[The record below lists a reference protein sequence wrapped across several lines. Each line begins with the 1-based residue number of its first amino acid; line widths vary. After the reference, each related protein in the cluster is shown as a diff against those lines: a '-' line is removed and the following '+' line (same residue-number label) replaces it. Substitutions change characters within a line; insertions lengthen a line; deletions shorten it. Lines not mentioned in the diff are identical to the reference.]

1 MAALFFHTLAA
12 EWLKLRRS
20 PALWLTIAGALFIP
34 VIKLIEAF
42 VQSKNFAAHT
52 HSAQFWQGYSE
63 NCWQFMN
70 MFLLPLG
77 IIFIISM
84 LFQTEHGNGGWRL
97 MHWQPVPLLMLFTGK
112 LLVVLFLAA
121 LFWLV
126 FTAGIWLS
134 AVLPVGIIE
143 DAIVPEDSLFTA
155 RYVARSGKL
164 MLAALPVISLQ
175 FVLSMLLRNFLVPAG
190 IGIALFVSALIA
202 LQWEYGAF
210 LPYTWPALEFVQ
222 EQVSAGKYFHLHAL
236 PYLFSAGFLLGGFAW
251 YKWKAIK
258 D

>member
-1 MAALFFHTLAA
+1 MAALFIRILAA

-34 VIKLIEAF
+34 VIKIIQAF
-42 VQSKNFAAHT
+42 VQSESFAANTFAAHFWQA
-52 HSAQFWQGYSE
+52 HSA

-97 MHWQPVPLLMLFTGK
+97 MHWQPVPLFMLFTGK
-112 LLVVLFLAA
+112 LLIVFLLAV

-134 AVLPVGIIE
+134 AALPVYIIDE
-143 DAIVPEDSLFTA
+143 AVVPEGSLFTSG
-155 RYVARSGKL
+155 YFVRSGKL
-164 MLAALPVISLQ
+164 MLATLPVISLQ
-175 FVLSMLLRNFLVPAG
+175 FVLSMLVRNFLVPAG

-202 LQWEYGAF
+202 LQWQYGAF
-210 LPYTWPALEFVQ
+210 LPYTWPALEYVQ
-222 EQVSAGKYFHLHAL
+222 EQVNAGKYFHLHAL
-236 PYLFSAGFLLGGFAW
+236 PYAFSAGFLLCGFFW
-251 YKWKAIK
+251 YKWKPIK